1 MGGTVTKSGV
11 AVDGKAAAE
20 PANGKANGQ
29 VSASDQTR
37 PAGTGRR
44 IRQQTAPRQHG
55 RPGWETSGRE
65 PGPSSRAG
73 LQPRTK
79 FYTK

>member
-29 VSASDQTR
+29 VSASVSDAGSTKR
-37 PAGTGRR
+37 PLAAWLARWKR
-44 IRQQTAPRQHG
+44 S
-55 RPGWETSGRE
+55 GWE
-65 PGPSSRAG
+65 PGLSSRARG
-73 LQPRTK
+73 
-79 FYTK
+79 